1 MITTLLAIVAL
12 AALFVAFGWSG
23 AADAVGHGCSG
34 CHHPG
39 VTECG
44 SSCPLLREGLEMRD
58 RSAP

>member
-1 MITTLLAIVAL
+1 MITTLLAILAL
-12 AALFVAFGWSG
+12 AALFAVFGLSRAAEAG
-23 AADAVGHGCSG
+23 AHGCAG

-44 SSCPLLREGLEMRD
+44 SACPLLEDRSHVHD

>member
-1 MITTLLAIVAL
+1 MITTLLAILAL
-12 AALFVAFGWSG
+12 AALFVTFGWSG
-23 AADAVGHGCSG
+23 AADAGGHGCSG

-44 SSCPLLREGLEMRD
+44 SSCPLLKDGPHVHD